1 MGDREYLLGIDVGT
15 SGSKGVIVDL
25 TGRVVA
31 FTSVDHGVDT
41 PRPGWYEHDAD
52 AIWWTDLKTI
62 TRVLIAEG
70 HVEPGAIAAVGVSA
84 LRPDMLPV
92 DDNGT
97 PLRKAILYCDGR
109 AKMQIDQIARE
120 LADRAPSQ
128 VSAKSVSTHF
138 SGPKILWFRQNE
150 PTLYE
155 RTARIHT
162 GSSYLVF
169 KLTGESR
176 VSFGEAM
183 GYAPLFDAQRMEW
196 DQDICGRLDLP
207 VALLPSVGWATD
219 VAGGVSAEAAR
230 ETGLVEGTPV
240 IIGTGDA
247 MAETLSV
254 GAVLEGDAALL
265 YGSTMVLAVMGSE
278 RFARRC
284 AELARPGPMPGTHM
298 VITAMS
304 TSGALTTWFRDN
316 FAQAEQEAEAR
327 LGTNAYQLL
336 NDQADQVPPGS
347 EGLIV
352 LPYFAGE
359 RGPIWDS
366 QARGLMIG
374 LTLSHTRKHVYRA
387 LLEGVA
393 YGLRQNVEI
402 LEERGAVIKRIVSTG
417 GGTRSRLWP
426 QIVSDVLG
434 KDQEV
439 IVNPI
444 GAPYGDAFLAG
455 YGVGVLDDPASLHEQ
470 WAPEASI
477 IRCEPETTA
486 VYDRYYRVY
495 CDLYDQNKDSMH
507 ALAELSTLV

>member
-1 MGDREYLLGIDVGT
+1 MGNQEYLLGIDVGT

-25 TGRVVA
+25 RGRVVA
-31 FTSVDHGVDT
+31 FKSVDHGVDT

-62 TRVLIAEG
+62 TRALIAEG
-70 HVEPGAIAAVGVSA
+70 RVEPDRIAAVGVSA

-92 DDNGT
+92 DENGA

-109 AKMQIDQIARE
+109 AKTQINQIVKE
-120 LADRAPSQ
+120 FSDRAPSQ
-128 VSAKSVSTHF
+128 VSAKSLSTHF

-150 PTLYE
+150 PDLYD
-155 RTARIHT
+155 RTAKIHT

-183 GYAPLFDAQRMEW
+183 GYAPLFDAQQMAW
-196 DQDICGRLDLP
+196 DQDICRRLGLP
-207 VALLPSVGWATD
+207 VALLPSVSWATD

-230 ETGLVEGTPV
+230 ETGLAEGTPV
-240 IIGTGDA
+240 ILGTGDA

-265 YGSTMVLAVMGSE
+265 YGSTMVLAVLGSE
-278 RFARRC
+278 RLAGQC
-284 AELARPGPMPGTHM
+284 AELARPGPIPGTRM
-298 VITAMS
+298 AVTAMS

-316 FAQAEQEAEAR
+316 FAEAEQEAEAR

-336 NDQADQVPPGS
+336 DDQAAQVPPGS

-366 QARGLMIG
+366 QARGLLIG
-374 LTLSHTRKHVYRA
+374 LTLSHTRRHVYRA

-393 YGLRQNVEI
+393 YGLRQNVEL
-402 LEERGAVIKRIVSTG
+402 LEQQGIAIRRVISTG

-455 YGVGVLDDPASLHEQ
+455 YGVGVFDDPASLHDQ
-470 WAPEASI
+470 WAPETTTV
-477 IRCEPETTA
+477 RCEPETTA
-486 VYDRYYRVY
+486 VYDRYYQVY
-495 CDLYDQNKDSMH
+495 CGLYEQNKDSMH
-507 ALAELSTLV
+507 MLADLSTAA